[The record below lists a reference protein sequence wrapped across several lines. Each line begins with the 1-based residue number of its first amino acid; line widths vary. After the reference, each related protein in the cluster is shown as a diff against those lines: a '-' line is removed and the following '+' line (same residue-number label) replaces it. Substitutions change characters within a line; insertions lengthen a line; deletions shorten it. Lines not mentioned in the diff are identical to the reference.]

1 MDTILNMNW
10 IAQSIIGIIV
20 LLFLATLI
28 YSGVI
33 RSTYRNLI
41 KDINDKENRKNKLF
55 KFKMHNDIVDDF
67 NGAMTQNVDEINT
80 ISIIEKN
87 ISRHMSGIHLGERF
101 VKKSVSLMIILGLL
115 GTFYGLILS
124 IEELVTML
132 GDSDQISGVESITSG
147 LISSIT
153 GMSVAFV
160 TSMFGIGASILT
172 NILNIIFGLS
182 DAKESLIIHIEEYL
196 DNHLMISK
204 NGLGPID
211 EDGNT
216 ALSLSFDRF
225 NDTLTTSLKRVAD
238 DMSNK
243 MNEATGDLVLT
254 AESVKS
260 SVVKFDHALNMFS
273 DNIRDFTEFN
283 HHLRANIQR
292 LNVGFDNFND
302 QIEEKTKIQSENTLK
317 IDQLNQTLSNINKE
331 DR

>member
-87 ISRHMSGIHLGERF
+87 ISRHMSAIHLGERF

-132 GDSDQISGVESITSG
+132 GDSEQISGVESITSG

-225 NDTLTTSLKRVAD
+225 NDTLTSSLKRVAD